1 MVLKRNGWYT
11 SSYWHWRYF
20 FSWSLDKLHDRNMFN
35 RVMGN
40 SVRFSKTFSSSLNF
54 LIWYLWSYNC
64 ANRSSKILTRLQLR
78 CMNFSVFVCF
88 NRNNKVP
95 AQFSQTFSCVFQEI
109 SKLTIAFQSFTPTST
124 GKKKQGFP
132 PIEKAQ
138 KKMLI
143 GHLVFGLL
151 FLPIIKWMAALLLF
165 NFLVSSKLEIGKGVA
180 WVGVRVERNKCI
192 CETECENQ
200 VKEENRWH

>member
-1 MVLKRNGWYT
+1 MHNMNLVLWELNYLNTFPVKISRKKYQKFFWSQNVVLKRNGWYT

-109 SKLTIAFQSFTPTST
+109 SKLTITFQSFTPTST
-124 GKKKQGFP
+124 GKKN
-132 PIEKAQ
+132 KAFHQ
-138 KKMLI
+138 LRKHRRKCSLDI
-143 GHLVFGLL
+143 
-151 FLPIIKWMAALLLF
+151 WSS
-165 NFLVSSKLEIGKGVA
+165 VSSFF
-180 WVGVRVERNKCI
+180 
-192 CETECENQ
+192 Q
-200 VKEENRWH
+200 